1 MDIFWEGAK
10 VLPIDGRLPKMTT
23 FPGKVCALLSEN
35 YRRVFCNSVKTMPEL
50 PEQYHRFQLVTD
62 YVCGMTDTFAKRLHA
77 ELMNG

>member
-10 VLPIDGRLPKMTT
+10 VLPVSGQPQETKK

-35 YRRVFCNSVKTMPEL
+35 YRRVFSHSVETMPEL